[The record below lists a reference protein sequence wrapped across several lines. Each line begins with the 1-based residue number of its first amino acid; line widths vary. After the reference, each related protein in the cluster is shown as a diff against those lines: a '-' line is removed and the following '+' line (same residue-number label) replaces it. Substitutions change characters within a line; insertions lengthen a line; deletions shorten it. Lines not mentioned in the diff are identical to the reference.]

1 MFTKI
6 FIDNFLGIS
15 SPIELN
21 FIAKSRGKDNNNS
34 VAKTVD
40 GMYINKMIGIIGGNA
55 SGKTSILSALNIIGG
70 LLVQPIL
77 QFNIEDKLKELEKLI
92 SDDTNPEN
100 RKIIHRVI
108 EDYNS
113 GIDIRF
119 QNLKRKNDNSIFEIE
134 MYIESEN
141 DELTG
146 YYTYIIVLSGLEKC
160 IKNEILRYRK
170 TYKQKNKDI
179 VNIVNS
185 KEGQVYYINRYF
197 KNITDINNEKKEQL
211 EKKYKYIN
219 CFITHY
225 IKNSATISTDSENNY
240 KELKFID
247 WYKKNPDVFTTL
259 ARIVDTKICDVIVEK
274 DARNE
279 ELLFVLRDGSKIT
292 RNMLSKGTDR
302 FLNLIRYVNDIIEKN
317 GVLIVDEI
325 EQNLHKDLVGLII
338 NMFSNNN
345 NSNSQ
350 IIFTTLSPDIFD
362 VLDENNKK
370 VFKQDMIYILD
381 SISNTI
387 KIDKLM
393 DLKID
398 GQRVKG
404 DASVSNLYRD
414 KKIARHPDVEQIN
427 LFLNNFKNRLL

>member
-40 GMYINKMIGIIGGNA
+40 GMYINKMVGIIGGNA
-55 SGKTSILSALNIIGG
+55 SGKTSILSALNTIGG

-134 MYIESEN
+134 MYIESQN

-160 IKNEILRYRK
+160 IKNEILKYRK
-170 TYKQKNKDI
+170 TYKQKNEDI

-247 WYKKNPDVFTTL
+247 WYKKNPDLFTTL

-292 RNMLSKGTDR
+292 RSMLSTGTDR

-325 EQNLHKDLVGLII
+325 ELNLHKDLVGLII

-398 GQRVKG
+398 GKRVKG

-427 LFLNNFKNRLL
+427 LFLNNFKNGLL

>member
-292 RNMLSKGTDR
+292 RNMLSTGTDR

-427 LFLNNFKNRLL
+427 LFLNNFKNGLL

>member
-40 GMYINKMIGIIGGNA
+40 GMYINKMVGIIGGNA
-55 SGKTSILSALNIIGG
+55 SGKTSILSALNTIGG

-134 MYIESEN
+134 MYIESQN

-160 IKNEILRYRK
+160 IKNEILKYRK
-170 TYKQKNKDI
+170 TYKQKNEDI

-427 LFLNNFKNRLL
+427 LFLNNFKNGLL

>member
-141 DELTG
+141 DKLTG

-427 LFLNNFKNRLL
+427 LFLNNFKNGLL

>member
-6 FIDNFLGIS
+6 YIDNFYGIS
-15 SPIELN
+15 SPIDMS
-21 FIAKSRGKDNNNS
+21 FISKSRGKYNNNS
-34 VAKTVD
+34 LVKTTD
-40 GMYINKMIGIIGGNA
+40 GIYINKLIGIIGGNA
-55 SGKTSILSALNIIGG
+55 SGKTSILSAINTIGG
-70 LLVQPIL
+70 LLVQPVL
-77 QFNIEDKLKELEKLI
+77 QFNIEDKLKELEKII
-92 SDDTNPEN
+92 SDDTNTEN
-100 RKIIHRVI
+100 RKILQRFI

-119 QNLKRKNDNSIFEIE
+119 QNLKRKDEDSTFEIE
-134 MYIESEN
+134 MYIVNEQ

-146 YYTYIIVLSGLEKC
+146 YYTYKIVLSGVEKC
-160 IKNEILRYRK
+160 IKSESLKFRK
-170 TYKQKNKDI
+170 RYKQKNEDI
-179 VNIVNS
+179 VNITNA

-197 KNITDINNEKKEQL
+197 KNITDINDEKKEQL

-247 WYKKNPDVFTTL
+247 WYKKSPDVFTTL
-259 ARIVDTKICDVIVEK
+259 ARVVDTKICDVIIEK

-279 ELLFVLRDGSKIT
+279 ELLFVLKNGSKIT
-292 RNMLSKGTDR
+292 RNMLSTGTDR

-317 GVLIVDEI
+317 GILIVDEI

-338 NMFSNNN
+338 NLFSDNK

-362 VLDENNKK
+362 LLDENNKR

-381 SISNTI
+381 SVSNTI

-393 DLKID
+393 DFKID

-404 DASVSNLYRD
+404 DALVANLYKD
-414 KKIARHPDVEQIN
+414 KKISVHPDKQQIN
-427 LFLNNFKNRLL
+427 AFLEKYKNGLL

>member
-55 SGKTSILSALNIIGG
+55 SGKTSILSALNTIGG

-134 MYIESEN
+134 MYIENEN

-146 YYTYIIVLSGLEKC
+146 YYTYIIVLSGVEKC
-160 IKNEILRYRK
+160 IKNEILKYRK
-170 TYKQKNKDI
+170 TYKQKNEDI

-197 KNITDINNEKKEQL
+197 KNITDINNDKKEQL

-259 ARIVDTKICDVIVEK
+259 ARIVDTKICDVIIEK

-292 RNMLSKGTDR
+292 RNMLSTGTDR

-350 IIFTTLSPDIFD
+350 IIFTTLSPEIFD

-381 SISNTI
+381 SISDTI

>member
-55 SGKTSILSALNIIGG
+55 SGKTSILSALNTIGG

-92 SDDTNPEN
+92 SDDTNTEN

-134 MYIESEN
+134 MYIENEN

-146 YYTYIIVLSGLEKC
+146 YYTYIIVLSGVEKC
-160 IKNEILRYRK
+160 IKNEILKYRK
-170 TYKQKNKDI
+170 TYKQKNEDI

-185 KEGQVYYINRYF
+185 KEGQVYYINRYY

-259 ARIVDTKICDVIVEK
+259 ARIVDTKICDVIIEK

-292 RNMLSKGTDR
+292 RNMLSTGTDR

-350 IIFTTLSPDIFD
+350 IIFTTLSPEIFD

-381 SISNTI
+381 SISDTI

>member
-427 LFLNNFKNRLL
+427 LFLNNFKNGLL